1 MKKIIMVAMFWQF
14 MPQIVWAD
22 YPYID
27 DFSAEAKGLVNT
39 PIDAGQVK
47 QLEGYTNKPKE
58 ADYAATDLKKL
69 AQDKQ
74 MAAKAILTNKNA
86 SARDKIE
93 AESIQAFK
101 EGRYSNKYRS
111 VYTASKLQNKDF
123 IKKSD
128 NVTENPIGVLNVVGD
143 SECAVTAN
151 DTQKEEV
158 SLKEYEV
165 EVPEII
171 LKEREY
177 QCEEDVDQ
185 LFYCEKALSVNCK
198 KRGDNCGT
206 GGIVVDS
213 LKTDV
218 EWKREGQFLTFGTI
232 KDNIWPGKCDEHRI
246 TTSFDIKNRDL
257 IEEFTL
263 TEVAFDDYLQIKIND
278 QLIFNGPYGG
288 YKLEI
293 KEVEQHEDFWS
304 KHISSRITRK
314 VKQVDTGNGQYNCEL
329 HTDWRQQP
337 NIDLLPYLKEGSN
350 KIEVLVLVYGW
361 GEFWMKIK
369 ARQHCCEEWSEE
381 IWRSDCPL

>member
-1 MKKIIMVAMFWQF
+1 MIMIAMFLHI
-14 MPQIVWAD
+14 MPQLAGAS

-39 PIDAGQVK
+39 PVDAKQVT
-47 QLEGYTNKPKE
+47 QIEGYTNKPKE
-58 ADYAATDLKKL
+58 ADYAASDLKKL

-74 MAAKAILTNKNA
+74 MAAKANTTKKEISHTE
-86 SARDKIE
+86 RME
-93 AESIQAFK
+93 AESIQGFK
-101 EGRYSNKYRS
+101 EGRYRNSYRS

-123 IKKSD
+123 IKKSS

-151 DTQKEEV
+151 DTQREEV
-158 SLKEYEV
+158 SLEEYEV
-165 EVPEII
+165 EVPEIT
-171 LKEREY
+171 LKEQEY
-177 QCEEDVDQ
+177 QCEEDVDK
-185 LFYCEKALSVNCK
+185 LFYCEKALSVSCK
-198 KRGDNCGT
+198 RRGENCGT

-246 TTSFDIKNRDL
+246 TTSFDIKNIDL

-293 KEVEQHEDFWS
+293 KEVEQHEIS
-304 KHISSRITRK
+304 KKSHFFSKKTFK
-314 VKQVDTGNGQYNCEL
+314 VKQVDTGAGQHNCEL
-329 HTDWRQQP
+329 YTDWRQQP

-369 ARQHCCEEWSEE
+369 ARQHCCEEWSED
-381 IWRSDCPL
+381 IWRSDCPVQ